1 MSDRQAQL
9 LEAVQ
14 AAFQHV
20 LPEATEELKPE
31 DELVD
36 IGVGSIHALEMAG
49 ELEARYGVAFPQ
61 AELVLVHTVGDFIAL
76 LEKLLKQA
84 EAK

>member
-1 MSDRQAQL
+1 MSDRQAEL

-20 LPEATEELKPE
+20 LPEATEHLKPE
-31 DELVD
+31 DELID

-49 ELEARYGVAFPQ
+49 ELEERYGVAVPQ
-61 AELVLVHTVGDFIAL
+61 ADLILVRTVGDFIAL
-76 LEKLLKQA
+76 LEKLLG
-84 EAK
+84 EGS